1 MHASVENMAKLA
13 VVAEMSV
20 DRQTDR
26 HAHPIPS
33 QCFAPLAIGKE
44 EKSLAKLASIEGRSA
59 ARARPTILAEL
70 KPTP

>member
-20 DRQTDR
+20 DRQTDT
-26 HAHPIPS
+26 PIPS
-33 QCFAPLAIGKE
+33 QCFAPLAIGKD
-44 EKSLAKLASIEGRSA
+44 EKSLAKLASIEGRPA
-59 ARARPTILAEL
+59 TRARPTILAEL